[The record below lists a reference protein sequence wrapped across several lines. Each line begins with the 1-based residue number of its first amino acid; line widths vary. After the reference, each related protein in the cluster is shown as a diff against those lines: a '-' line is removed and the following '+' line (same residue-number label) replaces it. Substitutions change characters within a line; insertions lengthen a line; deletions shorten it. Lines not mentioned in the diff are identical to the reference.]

1 MTAEARGCLVD
12 VYDTIFESVF
22 VDRVAALAESLGVS
36 VEDWLAEL
44 EKTRLDRDR
53 GKLTTAAAFDQALRG
68 LGIDPA
74 EGLVDD
80 LVAARRGVPRAHTRL
95 FDNTVPFFEWL
106 RSQGILI
113 ALVSN
118 CADTTRGLLEY
129 LGLIPLV
136 DAVVLSCEVG
146 SAKPSPEIYVTAL
159 ADLGVAAADAV
170 FIDDQPTFCIGAEA
184 VGVRPIQIT
193 RGGLNGAA
201 ARPAARLGF
210 PGRPFAARREVAALT
225 NGMRRPGAA
234 AD

>member
-1 MTAEARGCLVD
+1 MTAATRGCLVD
-12 VYDTIFESVF
+12 VYDTILRSMF
-22 VDRVAALAESLGVS
+22 VERVTALAQSLGVS
-36 VEDWLAEL
+36 DEDWLAEL

-53 GKLTTAAAFDQALRG
+53 GKMTTAAAYDQALRG

-74 EGLVDD
+74 AGLVDD
-80 LVAARRGVPRAHTRL
+80 LVRRDAKYNRDHTRL
-95 FDNTVPFFEWL
+95 FDDTLPFFEWL
-106 RSQGILI
+106 RSQGILV

-129 LGLIPLV
+129 LGVIPLV

-170 FIDDQPTFCIGAEA
+170 FIDDQPTFCMGAEA

-193 RGGLNGAA
+193 RDGVNGVSGAA
-201 ARPAARLGF
+201 VGGGWDF
-210 PGRPFAARREVAALT
+210 PVVRSLLDAKSLL
-225 NGMRRPGAA
+225 
-234 AD
+234 

>member
-1 MTAEARGCLVD
+1 VTAATRACLVD
-12 VYDTIFESVF
+12 VYDTILRSVF
-22 VDRVAALAESLGVS
+22 VERVTTLADTLGVS

-53 GKLTTAAAFDQALRG
+53 GKLTTAAAYDQALRG
-68 LGIDPA
+68 LGIDPVD
-74 EGLVDD
+74 GLVDD
-80 LVAARRGVPRAHTRL
+80 LMRRDAEFTRAHTRL
-95 FDNTVPFFEWL
+95 FDDTVPFFEWL

-118 CADTTRGLLEY
+118 CADTTRGLLEH
-129 LGLIPLV
+129 LGVIPLA

-170 FIDDQPTFCIGAEA
+170 FIDDQPTYCMGAEA

-193 RGGLNGAA
+193 RDGVTAVSAINAVSGATI
-201 ARPAARLGF
+201 GEGWDF
-210 PGRPFAARREVAALT
+210 PLIRSLLDAKSLL
-225 NGMRRPGAA
+225 
-234 AD
+234 

>member
-1 MTAEARGCLVD
+1 MTAAIRGCLVD

-22 VDRVAALAESLGVS
+22 RDRIAALAESLGVS

-53 GKLTTAAAFDQALRG
+53 GKLTTAAAFDLALRG
-68 LGIDPA
+68 VGIEPA
-74 EGLVDD
+74 DGLVDD
-80 LVAARRGVPRAHTRL
+80 LIRRDAAFSQAHTRL
-95 FDNTVPFFEWL
+95 FDDTVPFFEWL
-106 RSQGILI
+106 SSQGILI

-129 LGLIPLV
+129 LGIIPLV

-170 FIDDQPTFCIGAEA
+170 FIDDQPTFCRGAEA
-184 VGVRPIQIT
+184 VGVRPIQIA
-193 RGGLNGAA
+193 RDGLNAVRGAA
-201 ARPAARLGF
+201 IGGGWDF
-210 PGRPFAARREVAALT
+210 PVVRSLFDAKSLL
-225 NGMRRPGAA
+225 
-234 AD
+234 

>member
-1 MTAEARGCLVD
+1 VTAGASACLVD
-12 VYDTIFESVF
+12 VYDTILRSVF
-22 VDRVAALAESLGVS
+22 VERVTTLADSLGVS

-53 GKLTTAAAFDQALRG
+53 GKLTTAAAYDQAVRG
-68 LGIDPA
+68 LGIEAAP
-74 EGLVDD
+74 GLVDD
-80 LVAARRGVPRAHTRL
+80 LLRRDAEFSRAHTRL
-95 FDNTVPFFEWL
+95 FDDTVPFFEWL
-106 RSQGILI
+106 RSQGILV

-129 LGLIPLV
+129 LGVIPLV

-170 FIDDQPTFCIGAEA
+170 FIDDQPTYCVGAEA

-193 RGGLNGAA
+193 RDGVTAVNAINAINGGAA
-201 ARPAARLGF
+201 IGAGWDF
-210 PGRPFAARREVAALT
+210 PVVHSLLDAKALL
-225 NGMRRPGAA
+225 
-234 AD
+234 

>member
-1 MTAEARGCLVD
+1 VTAGASACLVD
-12 VYDTIFESVF
+12 VYDTILRSVF
-22 VDRVAALAESLGVS
+22 VERVTTLAESLGVS

-53 GKLTTAAAFDQALRG
+53 GKLTTAAAYEQALRG

-74 EGLVDD
+74 PGLVDD
-80 LVAARRGVPRAHTRL
+80 LLRRDAEFSRAHTRL
-95 FDNTVPFFEWL
+95 FDDTVPFFEWL

-129 LGLIPLV
+129 LGVLPLV

-170 FIDDQPTFCIGAEA
+170 FIDDQPTFCMGAEA
-184 VGVRPIQIT
+184 VGVRPIQIVRDGVT
-193 RGGLNGAA
+193 AVDAINAISGATV
-201 ARPAARLGF
+201 GDGWDF
-210 PGRPFAARREVAALT
+210 PLVRSLLDAKSLL
-225 NGMRRPGAA
+225 
-234 AD
+234 

>member
-1 MTAEARGCLVD
+1 VTAATRACLVD
-12 VYDTIFESVF
+12 VYDTILRSVF
-22 VDRVAALAESLGVS
+22 VERVTTLADTLGVS

-53 GKLTTAAAFDQALRG
+53 GKLTTAAAYDQALRG
-68 LGIDPA
+68 LGIEPA
-74 EGLVDD
+74 DGLVDD
-80 LVAARRGVPRAHTRL
+80 LVRRDTEFSRAHTRL
-95 FDNTVPFFEWL
+95 FDDTVPFFEWL

-118 CADTTRGLLEY
+118 CADTTRGLLEH
-129 LGLIPLV
+129 LGVIPLA

-170 FIDDQPTFCIGAEA
+170 FIDDQPTYCMGAEA

-193 RGGLNGAA
+193 RDGVTAVSAINAVSGATI
-201 ARPAARLGF
+201 GEGWDF
-210 PGRPFAARREVAALT
+210 PLIRSLLDAKSLL
-225 NGMRRPGAA
+225 
-234 AD
+234 

>member
-1 MTAEARGCLVD
+1 VTAATRACLVD
-12 VYDTIFESVF
+12 VYDTILRSVF
-22 VDRVAALAESLGVS
+22 VERVTTLADTLGVS

-53 GKLTTAAAFDQALRG
+53 GKLTTAAAYDQALRG
-68 LGIDPA
+68 LGIEPA
-74 EGLVDD
+74 DGLVDD
-80 LVAARRGVPRAHTRL
+80 LMRRDAEFTRTHTRL
-95 FDNTVPFFEWL
+95 FDDTVPFFEWL

-118 CADTTRGLLEY
+118 CADTTRGLLEH
-129 LGLIPLV
+129 LGVIPLA

-170 FIDDQPTFCIGAEA
+170 FIDDQPTYCMGAEA

-193 RGGLNGAA
+193 RDGVTAVSAINAVSGATI
-201 ARPAARLGF
+201 GEGWDF
-210 PGRPFAARREVAALT
+210 PVIRSLLDAKSLL
-225 NGMRRPGAA
+225 
-234 AD
+234 